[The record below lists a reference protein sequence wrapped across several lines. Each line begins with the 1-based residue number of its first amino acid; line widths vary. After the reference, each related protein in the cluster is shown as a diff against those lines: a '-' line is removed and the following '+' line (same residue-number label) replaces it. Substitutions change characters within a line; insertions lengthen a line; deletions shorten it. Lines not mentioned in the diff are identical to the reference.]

1 MGDLCP
7 VLSSEKAIV
16 KITAN
21 KYNSKAYQDKLAE
34 LNGSFVFQ
42 DL

>member
-16 KITAN
+16 EIKDG
-21 KYNSKAYQDKLAE
+21 KYDSKAYQDKLAE

>member
-1 MGDLCP
+1 MGDLCQ
-7 VLSSEKAIV
+7 VLSSEATIAAI
-16 KITAN
+16 KDG
-21 KYNSKAYQDKLAE
+21 KYDSKAYQDKLAE